1 MLLYSLL
8 VPHSY
13 YSLEKLIKTALLI
26 GPRVQSPSS
35 SATIED
41 WDGDATN
48 RRIGMMRVKMLS
60 CGPIGT
66 QYVAGSISGQDEDI
80 ELMEAI

>member
-13 YSLEKLIKTALLI
+13 YSLEKLIRTALLL
-26 GPRVQSPSS
+26 GLRVQSASF

-48 RRIGMMRVKMLS
+48 RRMDMMRVKMLS